1 MHSEHPLAPG
11 GTVPANR
18 LPESSAR
25 PFRQDVRLVP
35 AGHLD
40 AAVHCI
46 LTLEHGGVLLG
57 TSRGLAIGQCSPPR
71 ADLFLTT
78 AAPVVS
84 LACVGQTVYAA
95 VGAQVLSVSLSGASS
110 EVIGVR
116 DLPSPVLSL
125 AAGPEGVA
133 AFGAFGAALL
143 DSDTVVPAPPS
154 ERFVS
159 GTIGPDGTLYAVS
172 ENAVWKAESGS
183 WVKLPTEGLD
193 RSAEIRGT
201 ACDKHGH
208 LYLATSHGLYI
219 LSAGFA
225 ERIGGSEGLPC
236 EDVRS
241 VALCGDS
248 ILSTTALGAA
258 VFRDG
263 RWHLYAGQRWLP
275 DGDALC
281 TAIDSDG
288 CLWIGTSRGPAV
300 VQSREMT
307 LEQKAGIFLAKL
319 RARHVRQGYVTSCI
333 LQGPGDLN
341 SFIHEASDNDGLWTA
356 LYVAA
361 ESFRYAVTKAPD
373 AAANARESMDALIRL
388 QEVTPIP
395 GYPARAYVSAG
406 ERVVKSSGEWHPTE
420 DGSGE
425 WKGDTSSD
433 ELDGHFFAFSIYH
446 DLVADEQERAR
457 VARAA
462 AAIADHLIR
471 NGFLLIDTDGQHT
484 TWGVF
489 APELLNGPW
498 EAQRGL
504 NSLEILSHLKATYHL
519 TGEERFQQ
527 AYLDLVRTHH
537 YALNTIKQKITE
549 PGHVNHSDDELAF
562 LAYYPLLMYETDPD
576 LRRIYRLSLER
587 SWQIERPEACPLY
600 NIIYAALTGRDGDIE
615 ASVRTLQEIPLDLI
629 TWTMRNSGRSDV
641 VLDEVEGRFGE
652 VQSMIPVSPAERAVM
667 KWNGN
672 PYRLD
677 GGNGGREEDDGTFF
691 LLPYW
696 MGRYY
701 RLL

>member
-1 MHSEHPLAPG
+1 
-11 GTVPANR
+11 
-18 LPESSAR
+18 
-25 PFRQDVRLVP
+25 
-35 AGHLD
+35 
-40 AAVHCI
+40 
-46 LTLEHGGVLLG
+46 
-57 TSRGLAIGQCSPPR
+57 
-71 ADLFLTT
+71 
-78 AAPVVS
+78 
-84 LACVGQTVYAA
+84 
-95 VGAQVLSVSLSGASS
+95 
-110 EVIGVR
+110 
-116 DLPSPVLSL
+116 
-125 AAGPEGVA
+125 
-133 AFGAFGAALL
+133 
-143 DSDTVVPAPPS
+143 
-154 ERFVS
+154 
-159 GTIGPDGTLYAVS
+159 
-172 ENAVWKAESGS
+172 
-183 WVKLPTEGLD
+183 
-193 RSAEIRGT
+193 
-201 ACDKHGH
+201 
-208 LYLATSHGLYI
+208 
-219 LSAGFA
+219 
-225 ERIGGSEGLPC
+225 
-236 EDVRS
+236 
-241 VALCGDS
+241 
-248 ILSTTALGAA
+248 
-258 VFRDG
+258 
-263 RWHLYAGQRWLP
+263 
-275 DGDALC
+275 
-281 TAIDSDG
+281 
-288 CLWIGTSRGPAV
+288 
-300 VQSREMT
+300 
-307 LEQKAGIFLAKL
+307 
-319 RARHVRQGYVTSCI
+319 
-333 LQGPGDLN
+333 
-341 SFIHEASDNDGLWTA
+341 
-356 LYVAA
+356 
-361 ESFRYAVTKAPD
+361 
-373 AAANARESMDALIRL
+373 
-388 QEVTPIP
+388 
-395 GYPARAYVSAG
+395 
-406 ERVVKSSGEWHPTE
+406 
-420 DGSGE
+420 
-425 WKGDTSSD
+425 
-433 ELDGHFFAFSIYH
+433 LDGHFFAFSIYH

-537 YALNTIKQKITE
+537 YAINTIKQKITE

-641 VLDEVEGRFGE
+641 VMDEVEGRFGE